1 MVMSEQHG
9 NMIKSPKQLILM
21 VFAAFFVPLIVIL
34 LLLIYANSGVKSSA
48 IPTPEQTAE
57 LIKPVAKLN
66 FVDASAPKVYK
77 TGEAVYQNVCS
88 SCHANGAAGAPAFE
102 NKSAWSARIS
112 KGYDTLMTSVLKGKN
127 AMPARGGAS
136 PDDISDYEI
145 ARAVVYMAN
154 AAGGKLNEPKEPA
167 QAAAK

>member
-1 MVMSEQHG
+1 MSEQHG

-34 LLLIYANSGVKSSA
+34 LLLIYADSGLKDSA
-48 IPTPEQTAE
+48 RPTPEQTLE

-77 TGEAVYQNVCS
+77 TGDVVYQNVCS
-88 SCHANGAAGAPAFE
+88 SCHAAGAAGAPAFE
-102 NKSAWSARIS
+102 NKAAWSPRIS
-112 KGYDTLMTSVLKGKN
+112 KGYDSLVTSAIKGKN

-136 PDDISDYEI
+136 PDDVSDYEI

-154 AAGGKLNEPKEPA
+154 AAGGKLNEPKAPA
-167 QAAAK
+167 PQAEK